1 MGITVQGKAEGAAM
15 RTATTSAITSMDA
28 PDGAARRSFA
38 ARLGGLAVAS
48 LVPAIFW
55 CGVLAIGSRWIGE
68 PLSLSTLALTG
79 AAIACF
85 LAAVCAPLML
95 RVGSSSRD
103 ADDE

>member
-15 RTATTSAITSMDA
+15 RTATTSAITSVDA

-38 ARLGGLAVAS
+38 ARVGGLAVAS

-55 CGVLAIGSRWIGE
+55 CAVLAIGSRWIGE
-68 PLSLSTLALTG
+68 PLSLRAIALTG
-79 AAIACF
+79 TAIAIF

-95 RVGSSSRD
+95 RTRPSSHS